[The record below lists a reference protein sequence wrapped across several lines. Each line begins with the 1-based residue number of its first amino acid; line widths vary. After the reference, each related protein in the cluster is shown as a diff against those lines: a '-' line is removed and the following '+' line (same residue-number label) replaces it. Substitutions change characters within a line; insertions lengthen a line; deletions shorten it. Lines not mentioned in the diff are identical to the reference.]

1 MTLYFISPHSS
12 TSLLSLTPSPY
23 HYPRARNTVYSLCG
37 WSDISWSS
45 ALTGEILRLLGL
57 RLTTRD
63 GTTRRWR
70 CSVAR
75 VKAGCGQQVQIS
87 ERPQQW
93 PTHLVARSTMRA
105 LTVPHSSTPHEA
117 LSRAP
122 GCAARACANHAPLD
136 APLDGGRP
144 DRSIVGGGRKMAA
157 LGIDWSSSRLETLV
171 RLARAQSVSG
181 SIPYHTRRGK
191 CVIKFSRAIF
201 KSVSSTLTINWIHV
215 LLWKWVSC
223 KSSCSGRN
231 YQTED

>member
-1 MTLYFISPHSS
+1 M
-12 TSLLSLTPSPY
+12 
-23 HYPRARNTVYSLCG
+23 
-37 WSDISWSS
+37 
-45 ALTGEILRLLGL
+45 TGEILRLLGL

-122 GCAARACANHAPLD
+122 GCAARACANHASLD

-181 SIPYHTRRGK
+181 SIPSYSSRQMCHKVQPSWGLIRQLLKMPVLDLVLYLFFTTNAMKKRKNR
-191 CVIKFSRAIF
+191 VTQSRTEIMRFSRLI
-201 KSVSSTLTINWIHV
+201 
-215 LLWKWVSC
+215 
-223 KSSCSGRN
+223 G
-231 YQTED
+231 